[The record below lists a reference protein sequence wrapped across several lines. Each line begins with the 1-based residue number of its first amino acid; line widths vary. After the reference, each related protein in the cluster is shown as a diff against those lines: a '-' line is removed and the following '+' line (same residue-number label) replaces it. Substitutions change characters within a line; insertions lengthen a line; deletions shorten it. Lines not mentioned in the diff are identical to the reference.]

1 MPTQLNW
8 RVRQTQ
14 TATMTTPTNDP
25 TARAAA
31 VTSRADLA
39 RFVQALLAEFQA
51 DAGGGWENPTLER
64 FLEAL
69 ARYAA
74 GAGGADGPPTWRTL
88 AEFLAAARDYE

>member
-1 MPTQLNW
+1 M
-8 RVRQTQ
+8 
-14 TATMTTPTNDP
+14 MIPTNDP
-25 TARAAA
+25 MALAAA

-39 RFVQALLAEFQA
+39 RFVRALLADFQA

-69 ARYAA
+69 AGYAA
-74 GAGGADGPPTWRTL
+74 DAGGAGGADGPPTWRTF

>member
-1 MPTQLNW
+1 MMIP
-8 RVRQTQ
+8 
-14 TATMTTPTNDP
+14 PNDP
-25 TARAAA
+25 MALAAA

-39 RFVQALLAEFQA
+39 RFVQALLAEFHA

-69 ARYAA
+69 AGYAA
-74 GAGGADGPPTWRTL
+74 DGDDGPPTWRAF